1 MPRYVELLSAAARA
15 TRGGWPPSRAGS
27 RRPGVLERRLALV
40 RGQLG
45 RGREGRCHNGAVS
58 EQHTPAPGGS
68 VGCPGAAASSRPPRR
83 PEPSAP
89 RKRGLGG
96 GVLLAGALIFKF
108 GAKLKAL
115 LLLLPKLKLFT
126 TSASM
131 LVSIAAYSLIWGWTF
146 ALGFVLLLLVH
157 EMGHVIQLRR
167 EGVEPAPAVH
177 PPWAPS
183 SAPSRWAATPW
194 PRRVGLAGPVLG
206 SLGAAALGPVAL
218 ATDND
223 FWFALAF
230 TGFFLNLFNLL
241 PVVPLDGGRAF
252 AAMAPWMWFVGL
264 FAVVVLCF
272 VAPNPILLLI
282 ALFSGLETWRRWRER
297 RKADATT
304 RAYYAVRPAPL
315 AVGADLPGA
324 RRAARGGDG
333 SHVRRALARRRLS
346 GPRSAVHPAQ
356 RPLHVALRLARADRL
371 ALVEAV
377 LAARSA

>member
-1 MPRYVELLSAAARA
+1 
-15 TRGGWPPSRAGS
+15 
-27 RRPGVLERRLALV
+27 
-40 RGQLG
+40 
-45 RGREGRCHNGAVS
+45 VS
-58 EQHTPAPGGS
+58 EQRTPAPGS
-68 VGCPGAAASSRPPRR
+68 AWLPPAPQPVPAPPPRA
-83 PEPSAP
+83 EASTP

-96 GVLLAGALIFKF
+96 GLLLAGALIFKF

-115 LLLLPKLKLFT
+115 LLLVPKLKLFT

-167 EGVEPAPAVH
+167 EGVEA
-177 PPWAPS
+177 
-183 SAPSRWAATPW
+183 SAPLFIPFLGAVVGAKSLGGNALAEA
-194 PRRVGLAGPVLG
+194 RVGLAGPVLG
-206 SLGAAALGPVAL
+206 SLGAAALVPVAL

-272 VAPNPILLLI
+272 LAPNPILLLI
-282 ALFSGLETWRRWRER
+282 ALFAGLETWRRWRER

-304 RAYYAVRPAPL
+304 RAYYDVRPAHRL
-315 AVGADLPGA
+315 AVGAVYLGLVVLLVVGMDLTF
-324 RRAARGGDG
+324 
-333 SHVRRALARRRLS
+333 VE
-346 GPRSAVHPAQ
+346 RSLDDA
-356 RPLHVALRLARADRL
+356 
-371 ALVEAV
+371 
-377 LAARSA
+377 